1 MARIIGPAAAGIP
14 WQERPAG
21 NTEPVWRYTN
31 NPIIERDAVPRANS
45 IFNSAVV
52 PFRDG
57 YAGVFRVDDTSRLQ
71 TLHRGFSKDGIH
83 WELDKDQIAFI
94 SDDPEVGHF
103 VYGYDPRVCFMDG
116 RYYVTW
122 CNGYHG
128 PTIGMAYTE
137 DFEKFYQMENLVLPY
152 NRNGVLFPRKING
165 RYYLLS
171 RPSDKGHTPFGDIFI
186 SESPD
191 LCYWGKHRHVRAPL
205 PGWGGTKIGPGPVPI
220 ETDEGWLMIFH
231 GVLYSCNGFV
241 YSMGVAL
248 LDIDQPWKV
257 KYRARPYILNPRT
270 YYECVGDVPNVVF
283 PCATLADAASGRIA
297 IYYGCADTSV
307 GLAFTTIDDL
317 VDFARENH
325 IPE

>member
-1 MARIIGPAAAGIP
+1 MPPRAGREHGISALPADILRKKELLHGKNHRACSGRYSLAGAP
-14 WQERPAG
+14 LPG

-186 SESPD
+186 SESPGP
-191 LCYWGKHRHVRAPL
+191 LLLGKASP
-205 PGWGGTKIGPGPVPI
+205 
-220 ETDEGWLMIFH
+220 
-231 GVLYSCNGFV
+231 CNG
-241 YSMGVAL
+241 SPPGVGRH
-248 LDIDQPWKV
+248 QN
-257 KYRARPYILNPRT
+257 RAR
-270 YYECVGDVPNVVF
+270 
-283 PCATLADAASGRIA
+283 A
-297 IYYGCADTSV
+297 CAD
-307 GLAFTTIDDL
+307 
-317 VDFARENH
+317 RNR
-325 IPE
+325 

>member
-116 RYYVTW
+116 RYYV
-122 CNGYHG
+122 
-128 PTIGMAYTE
+128 
-137 DFEKFYQMENLVLPY
+137 
-152 NRNGVLFPRKING
+152 
-165 RYYLLS
+165 
-171 RPSDKGHTPFGDIFI
+171 
-186 SESPD
+186 
-191 LCYWGKHRHVRAPL
+191 
-205 PGWGGTKIGPGPVPI
+205 
-220 ETDEGWLMIFH
+220 
-231 GVLYSCNGFV
+231 
-241 YSMGVAL
+241 
-248 LDIDQPWKV
+248 
-257 KYRARPYILNPRT
+257 
-270 YYECVGDVPNVVF
+270 
-283 PCATLADAASGRIA
+283 
-297 IYYGCADTSV
+297 
-307 GLAFTTIDDL
+307 
-317 VDFARENH
+317 
-325 IPE
+325 